1 MHLDRIEVTIGE
13 SPDAAVIWLH
23 GLGADGSDFEAI
35 VPELRLPTD
44 LALRFVF
51 PHAPERAVTI
61 NSGMQM
67 RAWYDVDPSSPLSGG
82 DEIRESAQAV
92 AQLLDEQRDQGIA
105 CDRIILA
112 GFSQGG
118 VVALHLGLRHPQRLA
133 GIMGLST
140 YLHDPERL
148 TEELD
153 LANIDTPILLAH
165 GLMDPMIP
173 ITRAITSREAL
184 IALNYR
190 VEWHEYSM
198 GHQVCMEE
206 IQDISSWLTRCL
218 TRA

>member
-1 MHLDRIEVTIGE
+1 MHLDRIEVTTGE

>member
-1 MHLDRIEVTIGE
+1 MHLDRIEVTTGE

-35 VPELRLPTD
+35 VPELQLPAD

-51 PHAPERAVTI
+51 PHAPERAVAI

-82 DEIRESAQAV
+82 DDIRESAQAV
-92 AQLLDEQRDQGIA
+92 AQLLDEQRKLGIA
-105 CDRIILA
+105 SSRIILA

-118 VVALHLGLRHPQRLA
+118 VIALHLGLRHAQPLA

-148 TEELD
+148 TEELG

-184 IALNYR
+184 IALDYP

-198 GHQVCMEE
+198 GHQVCTEE

>member
-1 MHLDRIEVTIGE
+1 MHLDRIEVTTGE

-35 VPELRLPTD
+35 VPELQLPAD

-82 DEIRESAQAV
+82 DDIRESAQAV
-92 AQLLDEQRDQGIA
+92 AQLLDEQHDQGIA
-105 CDRIILA
+105 SDRIILA

-118 VVALHLGLRHPQRLA
+118 VVALHLGLRHPRRLA

-140 YLHDPERL
+140 HLHDPERL

-184 IALNYR
+184 ISLNYR

-218 TRA
+218 TRD

>member
-1 MHLDRIEVTIGE
+1 MHLDRIEVATGE

-35 VPELRLPTD
+35 VPELQLPAD

-82 DEIRESAQAV
+82 DDIRESAQAV
-92 AQLLDEQRDQGIA
+92 AQLLDEQHDQGIA
-105 CDRIILA
+105 SDRIILA

-118 VVALHLGLRHPQRLA
+118 VVALHLGLRHPRRLA

-140 YLHDPERL
+140 HLHDPERL

-184 IALNYR
+184 ISLNYR

-218 TRA
+218 TRG

>member
-1 MHLDRIEVTIGE
+1 MHLDRIEVTTGE

-35 VPELRLPTD
+35 VPELQLPAD

-82 DEIRESAQAV
+82 DDIRESAQAV
-92 AQLLDEQRDQGIA
+92 AQLLDEQHDQGIA
-105 CDRIILA
+105 SDRIILA

-118 VVALHLGLRHPQRLA
+118 VVALHLGLRHPRRLA

-140 YLHDPERL
+140 HLHDPERL

-184 IALNYR
+184 ISLNYR

-218 TRA
+218 TRG

>member
-1 MHLDRIEVTIGE
+1 MHLDRIEVTTGE

-35 VPELRLPTD
+35 VPELQLPAD

-51 PHAPERAVTI
+51 PHAPERAVTV

-82 DEIRESAQAV
+82 DDIRESAQAV
-92 AQLLDEQRDQGIA
+92 AQLLDEQCNQGIA
-105 CDRIILA
+105 SDRIILA

-118 VVALHLGLRHPQRLA
+118 VVALHLGLRHPRRLA

-184 IALNYR
+184 ISLNYR

-218 TRA
+218 TRG

>member
-1 MHLDRIEVTIGE
+1 MHLDRIEVTTGE

-35 VPELRLPTD
+35 VPELQLPAD

-51 PHAPERAVTI
+51 PHAPERAVTV

-82 DEIRESAQAV
+82 DDIRESAQAV
-92 AQLLDEQRDQGIA
+92 AQLLDEQRNQGIA
-105 CDRIILA
+105 SDRIILA

-118 VVALHLGLRHPQRLA
+118 VVALHLGLRHPRRLA

-184 IALNYR
+184 ISLNYR

-218 TRA
+218 TRG

>member
-1 MHLDRIEVTIGE
+1 MHLDRIEVTTGE

-35 VPELRLPTD
+35 VPELQLPED

-82 DEIRESAQAV
+82 DDIRESAQAV
-92 AQLLDEQRDQGIA
+92 AQLLDEQHDQGIA
-105 CDRIILA
+105 SDRIILA

-118 VVALHLGLRHPQRLA
+118 VVALHLGLRHPRRLA

-140 YLHDPERL
+140 HLHDPERL

-184 IALNYR
+184 ISLNYR

-218 TRA
+218 TRD

>member
-1 MHLDRIEVTIGE
+1 MHLDRIEVTTGE

-35 VPELRLPTD
+35 VPELQLPAD

-51 PHAPERAVTI
+51 PHAPERAVTV

-82 DEIRESAQAV
+82 DDIRESAQAV
-92 AQLLDEQRDQGIA
+92 AQLLDEQRNQGIA
-105 CDRIILA
+105 SDRIILA

-118 VVALHLGLRHPQRLA
+118 VVALHLGLRHPRRLA

-184 IALNYR
+184 ILLNYR

-218 TRA
+218 TRG

>member
-1 MHLDRIEVTIGE
+1 MHLDRIEVTTGE

-35 VPELRLPTD
+35 VPELQLPAD

-51 PHAPERAVTI
+51 PHAPERAVTV

-82 DEIRESAQAV
+82 DDIRESAQAV
-92 AQLLDEQRDQGIA
+92 AQLLDEQRNQGIA
-105 CDRIILA
+105 SDRIILA

-184 IALNYR
+184 ISLNYR

-218 TRA
+218 TRG